1 MKGLSPEMFNVIE
14 ADIFHVH
21 GRQHG
26 YIRKGEDGAALSGS
40 ETGAWYQEDCLG
52 TWEIQGVLPSGSSG
66 GQTEEGKEATT
77 MLWKSDQPIEE
88 A

>member
-1 MKGLSPEMFNVIE
+1 MVPGGRRYQAPTQVKGLSPEMFNVIE

-40 ETGAWYQEDCLG
+40 ETGAWYQKDCLG
-52 TWEIQGVLPSGSSG
+52 TWEIQGVLPSG
-66 GQTEEGKEATT
+66 E
-77 MLWKSDQPIEE
+77 
-88 A
+88 